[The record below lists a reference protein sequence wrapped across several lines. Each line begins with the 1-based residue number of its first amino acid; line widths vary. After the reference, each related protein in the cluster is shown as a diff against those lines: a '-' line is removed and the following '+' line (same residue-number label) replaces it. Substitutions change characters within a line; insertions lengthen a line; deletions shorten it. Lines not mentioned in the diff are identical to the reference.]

1 MPTDTMRAVRF
12 HQYGGPEQLVLERIP
27 CPQPLAGEVL
37 IRVHAAG
44 VNPIDWKV
52 RQGLFKNVRSIPL
65 PSIPGNEFA
74 GTIAQPGAGVT
85 AFQPGQAVYG
95 RSGKGTYAD
104 YTIAAADS
112 LIPKPR
118 NISFDQAA
126 SVPIGAYT
134 AWTALFLLA
143 DLQAGQRVLIHGAAG
158 GVGNYVVQLAR
169 WKGAHVIATASTD
182 NLDFVR
188 SLGAETVI
196 DYRATPFEDVVHD
209 VDVVV
214 DPIGGETQER
224 SWLLITPGGALIA
237 FGHPPDQ
244 EKAVQHGLRTMSTIA
259 PQGVADRDTTEP
271 PQTISRL
278 LESGELL
285 PQPGKV
291 FPLEEAAQ
299 AQSFSETGHGRGRII
314 LHIADE

>member
-12 HQYGGPEQLVLERIP
+12 HRYGGPEQLSLERIP
-27 CPQPLAGEVL
+27 CPQPQAGEVL

-44 VNPIDWKV
+44 VNPIDWKG
-52 RQGLFKNVRSIPL
+52 RQGLFKNVRPIPL

-74 GTIAQPGAGVT
+74 GTIAQPGPGVT
-85 AFQPGQAVYG
+85 AFQSGQTVYG
-95 RSGKGTYAD
+95 RSGKGAYAD
-104 YTIAAADS
+104 YTIATADS

-224 SWLLITPGGALIA
+224 SWPLIKPGGALIA
-237 FGHPPDQ
+237 IGHPPDQ
-244 EKAVQHGLRTMSTIA
+244 EKAEQHGVRTMSTIA
-259 PQGVADRDTTEP
+259 PQGLADRNTTEP
-271 PQTISRL
+271 LQTISRL

-299 AQSFSETGHGRGRII
+299 AQSFS
-314 LHIADE
+314 